1 MNITLRSNQIQ
12 KNINELLFLLSIIKL
27 TRKLGNDKSN
37 IIFH

>member
-12 KNINELLFLLSIIKL
+12 ININELLFLLSIINL
-27 TRKLGNDKSN
+27 IRKIGNEKS